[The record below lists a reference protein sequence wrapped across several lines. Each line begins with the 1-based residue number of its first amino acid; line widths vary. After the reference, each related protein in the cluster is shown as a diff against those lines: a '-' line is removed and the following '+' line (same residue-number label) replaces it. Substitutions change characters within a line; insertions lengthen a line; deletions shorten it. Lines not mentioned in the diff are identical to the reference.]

1 MKNHGKVCI
10 VLTCCRAPGSACRIP
25 FWRGRSWSL
34 LCVVLWDRSA
44 PHVSHV
50 AFFPMPQSC
59 NKCSLCLVITGFLS
73 AFASEYPVVPCP
85 WQACIFYTI
94 ANFDRN
100 SAAARFL
107 FSPAGFHYRSLQ
119 SAQIRVLSLSLR
131 NLCFFNLLWTPSARS
146 QGPGRSPGVV
156 CSALTSTRKLLSVMI
171 SVLEGSRT
179 PWVLVMDHTG

>member
-1 MKNHGKVCI
+1 M
-10 VLTCCRAPGSACRIP
+10 
-25 FWRGRSWSL
+25 
-34 LCVVLWDRSA
+34 VLWDRSA

-50 AFFPMPQSC
+50 AFFLMPQSC

>member
-1 MKNHGKVCI
+1 M
-10 VLTCCRAPGSACRIP
+10 
-25 FWRGRSWSL
+25 
-34 LCVVLWDRSA
+34 LWDRSA
-44 PHVSHV
+44 RMYRMWH
-50 AFFPMPQSC
+50 FFPMPQSC

-73 AFASEYPVVPCP
+73 AFASEYPVVPCLGRL
-85 WQACIFYTI
+85 A
-94 ANFDRN
+94 
-100 SAAARFL
+100 
-107 FSPAGFHYRSLQ
+107 FSTPLQTLIETQQQRVSFFPAGFHYRSLQ